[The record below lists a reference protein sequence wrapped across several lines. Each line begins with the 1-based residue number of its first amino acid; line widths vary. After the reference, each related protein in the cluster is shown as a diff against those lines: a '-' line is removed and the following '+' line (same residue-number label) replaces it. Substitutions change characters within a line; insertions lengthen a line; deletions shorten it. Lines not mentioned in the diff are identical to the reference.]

1 MKRFIVRLT
10 GITLVIALISWLV
23 FSLAIPEY
31 YLPVFPFLLLFFYF
45 ITIAIYAWQLKQA
58 QNDMGK
64 FSRSTMLITFFKL
77 ILYVVAAIIYIALD
91 SENAIPFV
99 ICLIILY
106 LIYTF
111 YEVAEI
117 TKILKK

>member
-117 TKILKK
+117 TNILKK